1 MYYTLP
7 QVIILLMQ
15 RAFYD
20 KGMAYST
27 GTVKRMHSRKKKKMS
42 TLKLH
47 TQHQETYE
55 SNLIFQRIR
64 MKSTECEP
72 AWCSGPLKR

>member
-1 MYYTLP
+1 MIKVWL
-7 QVIILLMQ
+7 
-15 RAFYD
+15 
-20 KGMAYST
+20 
-27 GTVKRMHSRKKKKMS
+27 TVQELSKEGIVGKKYMS